1 MLTSSL
7 VTPSVAEISKDCCTV
22 DNVCSNDTQTN
33 ILILTAH
40 PAKRF
45 LTEGCTGEEE
55 PEVK

>member
-1 MLTSSL
+1 MSSL

-45 LTEGCTGEEE
+45 LTEGCIGEEE